1 MQWILTYMQRGVA
14 NVWKEN
20 IMKDLEIEILEFKI
34 VKEFLEVIKKE
45 FEGGEEKL
53 KKIAKL
59 KQVEQG

>member
-34 VKEFLEVIKKE
+34 VNEFLEVIKKE

>member
-1 MQWILTYMQRGVA
+1 MQRGVA